1 MRVARGKRR
10 FLIPEVV
17 QTSAMDCGPASLKC
31 LLEGF
36 GITVSYGRLR
46 EACQT
51 DVDGTSIDTME
62 EVAVQLGL
70 EAEQVMI
77 PTDHVLL
84 PAAHALPAIVVVRL
98 PNGLTHFVVAWRSHG
113 GLMQLMDP
121 GTGRTWQPHQRF
133 LDELYVHTMPVP
145 AADWRDWAETDE
157 FLAPLGQRLQQ
168 VGAARGQV
176 TRLIDAATA
185 DAGWLHLGAL
195 DATVR
200 MTTSLVRSGG
210 LRRGAEAVGVL
221 ETFYKELTAPSGS
234 AGPTEAVPSTYW
246 SVLPAPA
253 DEEGETQLLLTGAV
267 LVRALGVREDAPS
280 LRARGAAAQSAAP
293 HAAHAEALPPEE
305 DTDVTPPL
313 SPELV
318 AALEEPPSRP
328 GREIL
333 RFLRQDGLLAPL
345 VLVLALAASA
355 AGVVIEAL
363 LFRGLLDI
371 GRDLKLVEQRAGAMA
386 GLIVFVAA
394 MALLEL
400 PITATVMRLG
410 RHLETRLRR
419 AFLEKIPRL
428 ADSYFHSRLTS
439 DMAERSHSIQAVR
452 TVADL
457 GESLLRNTFSLLLTA
472 AGLIWLDPA
481 GWPLVA
487 VVVVVTVGLPLLV
500 QPILTERDLR
510 VRSHYGALTR
520 FYLDAMLG
528 LVPLRTHS
536 AELAVRREHESLLV
550 EWVRASTGLLRAAV
564 PVKALLSLT
573 GMGLAGLLL
582 FGYLDRAGER
592 FDVLLYVFWALN
604 LPSLGAALA
613 GAAQQYPSLRNVTLR
628 LLEPLGATEREAPAD
643 EAPFR
648 AAANSEAGVR
658 VELRGVGVRAAGHTI
673 LRDLQIDLAPGE
685 HVAVVGPSGAGKST
699 LVGLL
704 LGWHRP
710 CGGEL
715 LVDGAAL
722 DEAHLEQ
729 LRRQTAWVDP
739 AVQLWNRSLLYNL
752 KYGTESGQHRSVAK
766 AMDRANLRRLL
777 ESLPH
782 GLQTS
787 LGEGGALVSG
797 GEGQRVR
804 MGRALL
810 RDDVRLVVL
819 DEPFRGLDREQRRE
833 LLARARQWWS
843 AATLICVTHDVGET
857 RSFERVLVV
866 DQGAVVEDDAPGA
879 LERREDSVYRQMLDA
894 ERQVREGLWS
904 SAAWQRL
911 WLEQGR
917 VSLTGAP
924 PDSAPDPASDGEQR

>member
-1 MRVARGKRR
+1 MKIASARRKL
-10 FLIPEVV
+10 LIPEVV

-36 GITVSYGRLR
+36 GISVSYGRLR

-62 EVAVQLGL
+62 EVAIQLGL

-84 PAAHALPAIVVVRL
+84 PDARALPAIVVVRL

-113 GLMQLMDP
+113 GLIQLMDP
-121 GTGRTWQPHQRF
+121 GTGRSWQPHQRF
-133 LDELYVHTMPVP
+133 LEELYVHTMPVP
-145 AADWRDWAETDE
+145 AEDWRQWAETEE
-157 FLAPLGQRLQQ
+157 FTAPLGQRLQR
-168 VGAARGQV
+168 VGAGRGSV
-176 TRLIDAATA
+176 TQMIGAAIDQP
-185 DAGWLHLGAL
+185 GWFGVAAL

-200 MTTSLVRSGG
+200 MTQSLVRSGG
-210 LRRGAEAVGVL
+210 LRRGGQAVGVAETLL
-221 ETFYKELTAPSGS
+221 EELTARAPDSDL
-234 AGPTEAVPSTYW
+234 AAVVPSTYW
-246 SVLPAPA
+246 SVLPAPP
-253 DEEGETQLLLTGAV
+253 DEDGEPQLLLTGAV
-267 LVRALGVREDAPS
+267 LVRALG
-280 LRARGAAAQSAAP
+280 LRAQRDTAQGDEDQP
-293 HAAHAEALPPEE
+293 PALPPE
-305 DTDVTPPL
+305 L
-313 SPELV
+313 L
-318 AALEEPPSRP
+318 AALQEAPSRP
-328 GREIL
+328 GREML
-333 RFLRQDGLLAPL
+333 RFLREDGLLAPL
-345 VLVLALAASA
+345 ALLLALAASS

-363 LFRGLLDI
+363 LFRGLLDL
-371 GRDLKLVEQRAGAMA
+371 GRDLKLMEQRAGAMA
-386 GLIVFVAA
+386 GLVVFVAA

-400 PITATVMRLG
+400 PITSSVMRLG
-410 RHLETRLRR
+410 RHLEARLRR

-452 TVADL
+452 NVADL
-457 GESLLRNTFSLLLTA
+457 GEDLLRNTFSLLLTA

-487 VVVVVTVGLPLLV
+487 IVVVVTVGLPLLV

-536 AELAVRREHESLLV
+536 AEQAVRREHESLLV

-564 PVKALLSLT
+564 PVKAVLSLT

-592 FDVLLYVFWALN
+592 LDVLLYVFWALN
-604 LPSLGAALA
+604 LPALGAGLA

-628 LLEPLGATEREAPAD
+628 LLEPLGAAEREATTG
-643 EAPFR
+643 EAHAGE
-648 AAANSEAGVR
+648 AAAPKPTPSVGAQL
-658 VELRGVGVRAAGHTI
+658 ELRGVSVRAAGHTI
-673 LRDLQIDLAPGE
+673 LEDLDLSVAPGE
-685 HVAVVGPSGAGKST
+685 HLAVVGPSGAGKST

-710 CGGEL
+710 AVGEVQ
-715 LVDGAAL
+715 VDGVDL
-722 DEAHLEQ
+722 DEDHLEQ

-739 AVQLWNRSLLYNL
+739 AVRLWNKSLLYNL
-752 KYGTESGQHRSVAK
+752 KYGTASGQHRSVAR
-766 AMDRANLRRLL
+766 AMDRANLRQVL
-777 ESLPH
+777 ESLPQ

-804 MGRALL
+804 LGRALL
-810 RDDVRLVVL
+810 RDGVRLVLL
-819 DEPFRGLDREQRRE
+819 DEPFRGLDRAQRRE
-833 LLARARQWWS
+833 LLARARAWWS
-843 AATLICVTHDVGET
+843 DATLICVTHDVGET
-857 RSFERVLVV
+857 QSFERVVV
-866 DQGAVVEDDAPGA
+866 VSGGRLVEDDAPSTLAQRTG
-879 LERREDSVYRQMLDA
+879 STYRQMLDA
-894 ERQVREGLWS
+894 EQQVREGLWS
-904 SAAWQRL
+904 SAAWKRL

-917 VSLTGAP
+917 VSRVDGA
-924 PDSAPDPASDGEQR
+924 DADGAAGSAGPAGPAEEGRS